1 MAKKKNVEA
10 NVASIDKLNED
21 LTNVTRKV
29 EENKKTIVW
38 VATGILAVA
47 VLVLAYINFIH
58 IPGEEEAN
66 NALGQVD
73 LMQINGANDSTL
85 MVEYQKVADNYG
97 HDAGSLAAL
106 KAGKLLYKAGKYDEA
121 INYLKKYDAK
131 EAIVGASSQA
141 LIGDCYANLNNL
153 EEAVSYMKRAVKKSN
168 KNELYT
174 PIYLVKLAHL
184 YRAQEKYA
192 DEYDAYNEIKTK
204 YPNFGQA
211 YQLDVEKYLERARI
225 QAGK

>member
-29 EENKKTIVW
+29 EENKKIIMW
-38 VATGILAVA
+38 IGSGILAIA
-47 VLVLAYINFIH
+47 VLILAYIYFIR
-58 IPGEEEAN
+58 IPGIENAN
-66 NALGQVD
+66 NALGAVD
-73 LMQINGANDSTL
+73 MMQLNGANDSTL
-85 MVEYQKVADNYG
+85 MVEYQNVADNYG
-97 HDAGSLAAL
+97 YDAGSLASL
-106 KAGKLLYKAGKYDEA
+106 KAGKLLFKAGKYEDA
-121 INYLKKYDAK
+121 IKYLKKYDTT
-131 EAIVGASSQA
+131 ENIVGASSQA

-153 EEAVSYMKRAVKKSN
+153 DEAVSYMKKAVKKSN
-168 KNELYT
+168 ENELYT

-184 YRAQEKYA
+184 YRAQQKYD

-204 YPNFGQA
+204 YPTFGQA

>member
-29 EENKKTIVW
+29 EENKKMIMW
-38 VATGILAVA
+38 IGTGILAVA
-47 VLVLAYINFIH
+47 VLILAYIYFIR
-58 IPGEEEAN
+58 IPGIENAN

-73 LMQINGANDSTL
+73 MMQINGANDSTL
-85 MVEYQKVADNYG
+85 MAEYQNVADNYG
-97 HDAGSLAAL
+97 YNAGSLAAL
-106 KAGKLLYKAGKYDEA
+106 KAGKLLFKAGKYEDA
-121 INYLKKYDAK
+121 IKYLKKYDPS
-131 EAIVGASSQA
+131 ESVVGASSQA

-153 EEAVSYMKRAVKKSN
+153 DEAVAYMKKAVKESN
-168 KNELYT
+168 ENELYT
-174 PIYLVKLAHL
+174 PVYLVKLAHL
-184 YRAQEKYA
+184 YRAQQKYA
-192 DEYDAYNEIKTK
+192 EEYDAYNEIKTK
-204 YPNFGQA
+204 YPAFGQS